1 MILVAG
7 TWHDARL
14 KGRHAALCYNSRF
27 TEAPA
32 AMTLNLVPL
41 RMRATANG
49 DGEKFDISSSKTR
62 TFLCTLDITAQI
74 EQESIDV
81 SIQVSDDGEKWG
93 AKPFLM
99 LPQQFYRG
107 RTRLL
112 LDLTMRPEAQF
123 IRAHWDVSRWGRVA
137 PTPMFEFSLTLQE
150 VPASQPLAAR
160 S

>member
-1 MILVAG
+1 MA
-7 TWHDARL
+7 
-14 KGRHAALCYNSRF
+14 
-27 TEAPA
+27 
-32 AMTLNLVPL
+32 LNLVPA
-41 RMRATANG
+41 RTRVTANG

-62 TFLCTLDITAQI
+62 TFLCTLEITAQI
-74 EQESIDV
+74 EQESLDV
-81 SIQVSDDGEKWG
+81 SIRVSDDGETWG
-93 AKPFLM
+93 TKPFLM

-112 LDLTMRPEAQF
+112 LDVTLRPEARY

-137 PTPMFEFSLTLQE
+137 PTPMFEFSLTLEE

>member
-1 MILVAG
+1 MG
-7 TWHDARL
+7 TQL
-14 KGRHAALCYNSRF
+14 
-27 TEAPA
+27 
-32 AMTLNLVPL
+32 MLVPQNTKV
-41 RMRATANG
+41 TANG
-49 DGEKFDISSSKTR
+49 DGERFDISASPTR
-62 TFLCTLDITAQI
+62 TFLCTLDITHQI
-74 EQESIDV
+74 EQESLDV
-81 SIQVSDDGEKWG
+81 SIQVSEDGETWG

-112 LDLTMRPEAQF
+112 LDVTLRPEARY

-137 PTPMFEFSLTLQE
+137 PTPMFEFSLTLEE